1 MNTFDSL
8 DQDTKVK
15 IIRLH
20 PDLGDKLKIREGL
33 TNFSQEEQSR
43 AGLAECND
51 QEFKEFNRL
60 NNEFKS
66 KFNIPFIY
74 AVRGKTK
81 QDILDEFIGRLK
93 SDNMEQELDKSLIQ
107 VKKIANLRI
116 NEIIRK
122 SKTSK
127 LKIGYKFG
135 LEFLN
140 SKNGRKFVSKL
151 KNQITFGDYKFSD
164 IPNTCSSAI
173 KAIKDLKFNYC
184 TVHISSGLEAL
195 KAAKKASGRTK
206 LVGVTILT
214 SLDNKA
220 LKEIGFNK
228 DVKKL
233 VYQQAKLANKA
244 KLDAIVC
251 SAQEVKIVRKVFKK
265 EIITPGI
272 RFNSKSSKLNDQK
285 RILTPNQAYKNGS
298 DWLVIGRPI
307 TRGNIKNNIQRLIDH
322 LNQ

>member
-1 MNTFDSL
+1 MKKNKIFIACDS
-8 DQDTKVK
+8 
-15 IIRLH
+15 
-20 PDLGDKLKIREGL
+20 
-33 TNFSQEEQSR
+33 
-43 AGLAECND
+43 A
-51 QEFKEFNRL
+51 
-60 NNEFKS
+60 
-66 KFNIPFIY
+66 NI
-74 AVRGKTK
+74 
-81 QDILDEFIGRLK
+81 Q
-93 SDNMEQELDKSLIQ
+93 
-107 VKKIANLRI
+107 RI
-116 NEIIRK
+116 KEIIKK

-140 SKNGRKFVSKL
+140 SKNGRKFVSKLKIGYKFGLEFLNSKNGRKFVSQL

-184 TVHISSGLEAL
+184 TIHISSGLEAL
-195 KAAKKASGRTK
+195 KSAKRASGKTK

-220 LKEIGFNK
+220 LKEIGFNR

-233 VYQQAKLANKA
+233 VYYQAKLAKKA

-251 SAQEVKIVRKVFKK
+251 SPQEVKIIKKQFKK

-272 RFNSKSSKLNDQK
+272 RFTSKKSDQK
-285 RILTPNQAYKNGS
+285 RVLTPRQAYINGA
-298 DWLVIGRPI
+298 DWLVIGRDL
-307 TRGNIKNNIQRLIDH
+307 TKGNIKKNTQSLINH
-322 LNQ
+322 LYQ